1 MGIKSQASAEELS
14 SPFYIR
20 NKSVCEDFEA
30 YISQLGGET
39 TGSYNAWSYNVKG
52 RIDAPLRWIFQLK
65 KSSYYGGQLLVS
77 TKKQSLQLWTI
88 WKCKNL
94 ETDFSDFIVRK
105 KRFGDSLRVLSSPS
119 VNDFQNRKKYV
130 IVSSLR
136 NHPLANQL
144 SSILKFCL
152 NDQSL
157 LEMTYID
164 NELIIQI
171 DTEQILKNKFKEL
184 INEKFNRL

>member
-1 MGIKSQASAEELS
+1 M
-14 SPFYIR
+14 
-20 NKSVCEDFEA
+20 
-30 YISQLGGET
+30 
-39 TGSYNAWSYNVKG
+39 
-52 RIDAPLRWIFQLK
+52 
-65 KSSYYGGQLLVS
+65 VS

-94 ETDFSDFIVRK
+94 ETDFPNFVVRK
-105 KRFGDSLRVLSSPS
+105 KRFGDSLRCLTSPS

-136 NHPLANQL
+136 NHTLANQL

>member
-1 MGIKSQASAEELS
+1 M
-14 SPFYIR
+14 
-20 NKSVCEDFEA
+20 
-30 YISQLGGET
+30 GGET

-52 RIDAPLRWIFQLK
+52 RVDAPLRWIFQLK
-65 KSSYYGGQLLVS
+65 KSTYSSGNLLIS
-77 TKKQSLQLWTI
+77 TKKQSLQFWTI

-94 ETDFSDFIVRK
+94 ETDFPDFVVRK
-105 KRFGDSLRVLSSPS
+105 KQFGDSLRILTSST
-119 VNDFQNRKKYV
+119 VNSFQNREKYI
-130 IVSSLR
+130 IVSSQP
-136 NHPLANQL
+136 NHPLANRL
-144 SSILKFCL
+144 SSILKFYL
-152 NDQSL
+152 SDKSL